1 MSGEHP
7 RSRGRT
13 AVAGVPGGFAVNP
26 TLLAVIGLL
35 LFLGFWEGVSR
46 LGWMSPIFLPP
57 PSSIPEAF
65 WREVTSGIWLDR
77 ILKSLDHYLKGLV
90 LGSAL
95 GVLLGI
101 ATGMSRLLEGLTA
114 WIIRVLRPIPGLAWV
129 PFAILWFQ
137 ISPAAATFIVGVGVF
152 WINYYS
158 TLAAVQGVDS
168 DLIELADSFGHRSRL
183 VKLVKVVLPA
193 STPGILA
200 GVRTGLGQAWM
211 SVVAAELFGVAG
223 LGQRMNEAA
232 TLLASDIVVVYMLTM
247 ALLYGMVDA
256 LFVLVRSRL
265 LKWRP

>member
-1 MSGEHP
+1 MSGQ
-7 RSRGRT
+7 SGT
-13 AVAGVPGGFAVNP
+13 AGGLANRPV
-26 TLLAVIGLL
+26 LLAIIGLL
-35 LFLGFWEGVSR
+35 GFIGIWEGVTR
-46 LGWMSPIFLPP
+46 LGMMSPIFLPP
-57 PSSIPEAF
+57 PSSLPQAF

-77 ILKSLDHYLKGLV
+77 IGQSLDHYLMGLV
-90 LGSAL
+90 LGS
-95 GVLLGI
+95 VLGI
-101 ATGMSRLLEGLTA
+101 GLGIVTGMSRTVEGLTA
-114 WIIRVLRPIPGLAWV
+114 WVIRVLRPIPGLAWV

-152 WINYYS
+152 WINYYA
-158 TLAAVQGVDS
+158 TLAAVQGVES
-168 DLIELADSFGHRSRL
+168 DLIELAESFGYRSRL

-247 ALLYGMVDA
+247 ALLYGLVDA
-256 LFVLVRSRL
+256 LFVLLRNWL
-265 LKWRP
+265 LRWRP

>member
-1 MSGEHP
+1 MSDDQS
-7 RSRGRT
+7 RDRGRAAAAGASGGS
-13 AVAGVPGGFAVNP
+13 AVSQTILAIVGV
-26 TLLAVIGLL
+26 I
-35 LFLGFWEGVSR
+35 LFLGFWEGVTR

-57 PSSIPEAF
+57 PSSIPDAF
-65 WREVTSGIWLDR
+65 WNEVTSGIWLDR
-77 ILKSLDHYLKGLV
+77 IGKSLDHYLKGLI
-90 LGSAL
+90 LGSGL
-95 GVLLGI
+95 GILLGI
-101 ATGMSRLLEGLTA
+101 VTGMSRIMEGLTA
-114 WIIRVLRPIPGLAWV
+114 WVIRILRPIPGLAWV

-152 WINYYS
+152 WINYYA
-158 TLAAVQGVDS
+158 TLAAVQSVDK

-247 ALLYGMVDA
+247 ALLYGLVDA
-256 LFVLVRSRL
+256 LFVLLRNRL
-265 LKWRP
+265 LRWRP